1 MSLLGN
7 LIWLIFG
14 GLFTGIGYMIGGL
27 SLCLTI
33 IGIPFGL
40 KAIQLGWSTLLPF
53 GKEIVQL
60 PSANSTLTMIFNILW
75 LLIIGWGIALN
86 HLIWGVNYSQLKQGA
101 FSSPAVSKPTASL
114 WGGLQHPQST
124 VTSALNNRFWCPQYN
139 YNLKQLKL
147 LKELSSPH

>member
-53 GKEIVQL
+53 GKEIVER
-60 PSANSTLTMIFNILW
+60 PDANSTLTMIFNILW

-86 HLIWGVNYSQLKQGA
+86 HLIWGAILAITIIGLPFARQHFKLMILGLLPFGRELK
-101 FSSPAVSKPTASL
+101 
-114 WGGLQHPQST
+114 
-124 VTSALNNRFWCPQYN
+124 
-139 YNLKQLKL
+139 
-147 LKELSSPH
+147 

>member
-40 KAIQLGWSTLLPF
+40 KAIQLGWNTLLPF
-53 GKEIVQL
+53 GKEVVER
-60 PSANSTLTMIFNILW
+60 PGANSTLTMIFNILW
-75 LLIIGWGIALN
+75 LLIVGWGIALN
-86 HLIWGVNYSQLKQGA
+86 HLIWGAILAITVIGLPFARQHFKLMILGLLPFGRELK
-101 FSSPAVSKPTASL
+101 
-114 WGGLQHPQST
+114 
-124 VTSALNNRFWCPQYN
+124 
-139 YNLKQLKL
+139 
-147 LKELSSPH
+147 